1 MFLECEREFTKTEM
15 IGKSAFSNDDVVIGE
30 ITKIIDQR
38 DTDQDD
44 PNIICDIEKD
54 LFQIVVNLNPTI
66 FPSIDEETKIL
77 FSSQT
82 LDVVV
87 EAGIKLKVTKEELD
101 KLIEGSP

>member
-1 MFLECEREFTKTEM
+1 MECEREFKKGEM
-15 IGKSAFSNDDVVIGE
+15 IGKSTFSNDDIDIGK

-44 PNIICDIEKD
+44 PNILCDIEKD

-66 FPSIDEETKIL
+66 FPSIDEETAIL

-82 LDVVV
+82 LDSVVS
-87 EAGIKLKVTKEELD
+87 AGIKLKVTKEELD
-101 KLIEGSP
+101 KLIKGSS